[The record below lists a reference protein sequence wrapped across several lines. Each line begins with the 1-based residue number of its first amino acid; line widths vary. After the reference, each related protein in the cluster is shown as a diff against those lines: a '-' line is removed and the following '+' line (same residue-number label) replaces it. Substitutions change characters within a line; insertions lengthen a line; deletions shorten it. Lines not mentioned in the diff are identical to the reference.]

1 MSQPGLGGLNEWIDD
16 PGLARIINAFMV
28 EFALRY
34 MREAAQLF
42 GDDYDCAM
50 IFLAVLESNGRHNIR
65 QPYFLDD
72 YSDARASLPAELAR
86 PISRKAI
93 SESLGLPRE
102 TVRRKVS
109 SLVKQGFLV
118 EDERG
123 GVITA
128 RDVIGREEF
137 LAAQQRA
144 IGYLRQFN
152 ADLRRYV
159 AGSAEA

>member
-1 MSQPGLGGLNEWIDD
+1 VPQPRPQVFGDGIDD
-16 PGLARIINAFMV
+16 PGIARIVNAFMV

-42 GDDYDCAM
+42 DDDYVCAM
-50 IFLAVLESNGRHNIR
+50 IFLAVLEANGRHNIR

-72 YSDARASLPAELAR
+72 YSDARVSLPAELAR
-86 PISRKAI
+86 PVSRKAI

-128 RDVIGREEF
+128 RDVISREAF

-144 IGYLRQFN
+144 IGYLRQLN
-152 ADLRRYV
+152 ADLRRYA